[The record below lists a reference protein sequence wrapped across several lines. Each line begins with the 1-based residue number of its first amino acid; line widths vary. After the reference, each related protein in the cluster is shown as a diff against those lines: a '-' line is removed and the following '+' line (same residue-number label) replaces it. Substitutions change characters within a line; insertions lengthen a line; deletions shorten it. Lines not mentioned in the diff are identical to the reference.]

1 MTNCPA
7 WQDNDGLLVWGLIQM
22 EDLNDFALLVAVVD
36 HGSFSAAGRAL
47 GFPRSKVSRRVADL
61 EQRLG
66 VRLLQRST
74 RAVSLTEVGAEFYTH
89 CKSITR
95 SAQWALDVAER
106 ATQHPSGRIRV
117 SCPTGVAHLFLAE
130 LLPRFVLAHPDVQVD
145 LELTSR
151 RVELIAEGID
161 VAIRVRSSLDDSGLI
176 LRSFGVSR
184 QALVASPGFVH
195 AHGPFASAAALH
207 EVLGM
212 GPRGVNGEPPRWRL
226 TSPQGTSELVDY
238 RSRLFT
244 EDVEL
249 LHHAAL
255 AGMGVAQ
262 LPLALCRGS
271 VVRGELVVLLGDHT
285 LPVHQLHAV
294 YPSRRGLAPGV
305 RALIEFLVDVLPAVL
320 ESAEHDVSG

>member
-1 MTNCPA
+1 MTSCPA
-7 WQDNDGLLVWGLIQM
+7 WQDNDGLLAWGLIQM
-22 EDLNDFALLVAVVD
+22 EDLNDFALLAAVVD

-106 ATQHPSGRIRV
+106 ATQHPSGRIWV

-130 LLPRFVLAHPDVQVD
+130 LLPRFLLTHPDVQVD

-151 RVELIAEGID
+151 RVEPIAESID

-184 QALVASPGFVH
+184 QVLVASPGFVH
-195 AHGPFASAAALH
+195 AHGPFVSAAALH

-212 GPRGVNGEPPRWRL
+212 GPHGVNGEPPRWRL

-238 RSRLFT
+238 R
-244 EDVEL
+244 
-249 LHHAAL
+249 
-255 AGMGVAQ
+255 
-262 LPLALCRGS
+262 
-271 VVRGELVVLLGDHT
+271 
-285 LPVHQLHAV
+285 
-294 YPSRRGLAPGV
+294 V
-305 RALIEFLVDVLPAVL
+305 RACSPRTSNCCTTLRWPAWAWRSCRWPCAGAASPV
-320 ESAEHDVSG
+320 ANWWCCWATTRCRRINYTPCIPRVADWRRACAP

>member
-1 MTNCPA
+1 
-7 WQDNDGLLVWGLIQM
+7 M
-22 EDLNDFALLVAVVD
+22 EDLNDFALLAAVVD

-106 ATQHPSGRIRV
+106 ATQHPSGRIWV

-130 LLPRFVLAHPDVQVD
+130 LLPRFLLTHPDVQVD

-151 RVELIAEGID
+151 RVEPIAESID
-161 VAIRVRSSLDDSGLI
+161 VAIRVRSSLDD
-176 LRSFGVSR
+176 
-184 QALVASPGFVH
+184 
-195 AHGPFASAAALH
+195 
-207 EVLGM
+207 
-212 GPRGVNGEPPRWRL
+212 
-226 TSPQGTSELVDY
+226 
-238 RSRLFT
+238 
-244 EDVEL
+244 
-249 LHHAAL
+249 
-255 AGMGVAQ
+255 
-262 LPLALCRGS
+262 
-271 VVRGELVVLLGDHT
+271 LVVLLGDHT
-285 LPVHQLHAV
+285 LPAHQLHAV

-320 ESAEHDVSG
+320 ESAEHGVSG

>member
-1 MTNCPA
+1 
-7 WQDNDGLLVWGLIQM
+7 
-22 EDLNDFALLVAVVD
+22 
-36 HGSFSAAGRAL
+36 
-47 GFPRSKVSRRVADL
+47 
-61 EQRLG
+61 
-66 VRLLQRST
+66 
-74 RAVSLTEVGAEFYTH
+74 
-89 CKSITR
+89 
-95 SAQWALDVAER
+95 
-106 ATQHPSGRIRV
+106 
-117 SCPTGVAHLFLAE
+117 
-130 LLPRFVLAHPDVQVD
+130 
-145 LELTSR
+145 
-151 RVELIAEGID
+151 
-161 VAIRVRSSLDDSGLI
+161 
-176 LRSFGVSR
+176 
-184 QALVASPGFVH
+184 
-195 AHGPFASAAALH
+195 
-207 EVLGM
+207 M

-271 VVRGELVVLLGDHT
+271 IARGELVVLLGDHT

-320 ESAEHDVSG
+320 ESAEHGVSG